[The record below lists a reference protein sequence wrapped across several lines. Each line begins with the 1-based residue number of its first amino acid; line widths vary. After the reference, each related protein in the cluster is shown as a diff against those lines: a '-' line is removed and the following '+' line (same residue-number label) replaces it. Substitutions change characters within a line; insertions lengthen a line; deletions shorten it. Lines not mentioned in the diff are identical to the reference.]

1 MNLTDTLKEGIRNG
15 WIDLASI
22 PLESLIER
30 GFPKRVSAKWDKDG
44 RPIEA
49 LLGDE
54 NILRCALRWGVSL
67 SAIHAGGVPRAWLAK
82 VREAVEAGGDPWER
96 VVMDGWGRGLVDAW
110 LKHGVNESIPLDD
123 GRILRLEFVV
133 ESPRDSRLYGGKPYP
148 AHVLQWLNTGRDGWP
163 DFFELWNPP
172 ASWGLREAQVF
183 NEAYL
188 WFRDFLANPEAEIQ
202 SIERKARP
210 LPNGFNVAGL
220 FEAVA
225 DWFFSDARKGSPL
238 DGARLSEGY
247 PWLWTSGSDDVV
259 DGDVE
264 GGDDDKEKH
273 KTLLQ
278 IEREAKTARILEYA
292 KRGLPP
298 RFIAKEMGMTK
309 EAVKK
314 QIQRHK

>member
-1 MNLTDTLKEGIRNG
+1 
-15 WIDLASI
+15 
-22 PLESLIER
+22 
-30 GFPKRVSAKWDKDG
+30 
-44 RPIEA
+44 
-49 LLGDE
+49 
-54 NILRCALRWGVSL
+54 
-67 SAIHAGGVPRAWLAK
+67 
-82 VREAVEAGGDPWER
+82 
-96 VVMDGWGRGLVDAW
+96 
-110 LKHGVNESIPLDD
+110 
-123 GRILRLEFVV
+123 
-133 ESPRDSRLYGGKPYP
+133 
-148 AHVLQWLNTGRDGWP
+148 VLQWLNTGRDGWP